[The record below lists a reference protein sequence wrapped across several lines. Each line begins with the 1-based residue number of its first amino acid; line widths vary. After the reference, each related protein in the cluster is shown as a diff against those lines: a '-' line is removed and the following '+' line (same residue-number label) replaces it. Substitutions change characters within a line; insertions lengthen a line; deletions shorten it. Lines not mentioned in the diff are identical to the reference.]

1 MFKRLAPTTMTTTTT
16 SYSSSMTSSKVF
28 LQIAL
33 ILCLFLLLMD
43 PTMAI
48 GLGRCPK
55 YPSMPKFN
63 MSRVLGQWYE
73 VERSFYLPE
82 IASGCTTLEFQP
94 LHKEE
99 LSKFNNFKLEVAI
112 KTINRITGN
121 PSVNLGYATPENRKS
136 SIMDFKFNTRFPDV
150 IARLLP
156 GSGKYQVLYSD
167 YDNFAI
173 LWSCGSL
180 GSLGYSD
187 QIWVF
192 GRTRDF
198 PVETRAKIY
207 DALKKLGLEPDR
219 LVLSKNKNCP
229 KTL

>member
-1 MFKRLAPTTMTTTTT
+1 ML
-16 SYSSSMTSSKVF
+16 KV
-28 LQIAL
+28 LWRTQRICGNILSIAF
-33 ILCLFLLLMD
+33 LFLLMESVY
-43 PTMAI
+43 
-48 GLGRCPK
+48 GYGFGRCPK

-94 LHKEE
+94 QKQEE
-99 LSKFNNFKLEVAI
+99 LSKYNNFKLEVAI
-112 KTINRITGN
+112 KTINRLTGN
-121 PSVNLGYATPENRKS
+121 PSINLGYATPESRKS

-156 GSGKYQVLYSD
+156 GSGKYQVLYTD

-187 QIWVF
+187 QMWVF
-192 GRTRDF
+192 GRERDF
-198 PVETRAKIY
+198 PVEVRTKIY
-207 DALKKLGLEPDR
+207 DTLKKLSLDPER
-219 LVLSKNKNCP
+219 LVLSKNKECP

>member
-1 MFKRLAPTTMTTTTT
+1 MFTPILLNNK
-16 SYSSSMTSSKVF
+16 YSHSFCCVCAT
-28 LQIAL
+28 AL
-33 ILCLFLLLMD
+33 LTLLLLVD
-43 PTMAI
+43 GAESY
-48 GLGRCPK
+48 GFGRCPK

-82 IASGCTTLEFQP
+82 IASGCTLLEFQP
-94 LHKEE
+94 LHKEK
-99 LSKFNNFKLEVAI
+99 LSKFNNFELEVAI
-112 KTINRITGN
+112 KTINRLTGN

-156 GSGKYQVLYSD
+156 GSGKYQVLYTD

-180 GSLGYSD
+180 ASIGYSD

-192 GRTRDF
+192 GRDRDF
-198 PVETRAKIY
+198 PVEVRTKIY
-207 DALKKLGLEPDR
+207 DALKKLGLDPER

-229 KTL
+229 QTL